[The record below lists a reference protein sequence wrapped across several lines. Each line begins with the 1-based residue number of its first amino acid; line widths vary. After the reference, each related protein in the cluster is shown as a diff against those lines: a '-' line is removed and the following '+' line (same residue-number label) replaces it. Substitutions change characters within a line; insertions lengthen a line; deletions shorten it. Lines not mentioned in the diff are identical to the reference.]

1 MNVFAFS
8 LMLKKENLENSGVLV
23 EMFSLNHLD
32 FFIGPISLIRTGPT
46 TRADNAGR
54 NRLNAGP
61 LRRIAINHQRRI
73 YSTVLSTIIRY
84 NYRKNKRF
92 IIVGLGS

>member
-1 MNVFAFS
+1 MDKSKRIISNKAIMNVFAFS

-46 TRADNAGR
+46 TRAVTGLMQVRYAA
-54 NRLNAGP
+54 LP
-61 LRRIAINHQRRI
+61 
-73 YSTVLSTIIRY
+73 STTRDESTAQY
-84 NYRKNKRF
+84 
-92 IIVGLGS
+92 